1 MKIKYGK
8 KALRFLSKVEASL
21 VQNVRKAINGL
32 TETPP
37 KGDIKPLEGF
47 KDGRKRLRLGKYR
60 IIFRYDDVANGEKAI
75 TVLFIM
81 NIGSRG
87 DIYKEG

>member
-1 MKIKYGK
+1 MRIVYER
-8 KALRFLSKVEASL
+8 KALKVLARMEKTLAVNIREAI
-21 VQNVRKAINGL
+21 QGL

-37 KGDIKPLEGF
+37 KGDVKPLFGYR
-47 KDGRKRLRLGKYR
+47 DGRKRLRCGKYR
-60 IIFRYDDVANGEKAI
+60 IIFRYDEKGQGVTI
-75 TVLFIM
+75 LLIM